1 MPLPD
6 LSFCGNGP
14 ECLGVNW
21 GENFLADREQHPR
34 QTKAGPAGA
43 VGRDA
48 TIVVREEGNG
58 FITYD
63 GREVRNE

>member
-14 ECLGVNW
+14 QCGGENW
-21 GENFLADREQHPR
+21 GENFLADRELHPR
-34 QTKAGPAGA
+34 QTKAGQAGA
-43 VGRDA
+43 VRRDA
-48 TIVVREEGNG
+48 KIVIREEGNG

-63 GREVRNE
+63 GREV